1 MGHGAGTLPDPPR
14 PALGPVPIAQPLGG
28 PSIPEHKV
36 ETAVAQ
42 KGPGTSPPSPPSH
55 TETCREP
62 RPERGPG
69 SAHVL
74 RDQGL
79 FLSSAQGPRDRPAC
93 GPAPPRP
100 LPSWGPSVDHP
111 PLRLL
116 ALGPPTNPSA
126 QEQEPPQP
134 GPAAP
139 SHHRQQAGE
148 GLLRASQSRHRVPV
162 PSHCLLSPQGRGRNR
177 GQERRHWPEVTEP
190 EVKPEPV
197 GFPKPCFWGVP
208 SASGCQR

>member
-42 KGPGTSPPSPPSH
+42 KGPGTSPPSLPSH

-116 ALGPPTNPSA
+116 VLGPPHEPLSLRAGVPTARTSRT
-126 QEQEPPQP
+126 QPPQAAGGGGAPAGLAVPAP
-134 GPAAP
+134 GPCPLSLPLVPTGQRTKPRPGTKALARG
-139 SHHRQQAGE
+139 HRA
-148 GLLRASQSRHRVPV
+148 
-162 PSHCLLSPQGRGRNR
+162 
-177 GQERRHWPEVTEP
+177 
-190 EVKPEPV
+190 
-197 GFPKPCFWGVP
+197 
-208 SASGCQR
+208 